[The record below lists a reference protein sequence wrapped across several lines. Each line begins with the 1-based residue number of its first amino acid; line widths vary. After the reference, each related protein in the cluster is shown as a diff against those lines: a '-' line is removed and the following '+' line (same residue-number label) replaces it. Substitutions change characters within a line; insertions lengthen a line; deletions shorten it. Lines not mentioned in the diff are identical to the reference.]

1 MERPSSRGLLS
12 NASIGKSGAPPPGT
26 AMGRGGAP
34 PSTAYKRTGTASGNR
49 PGTGSQG
56 GPAAG
61 ARTGTAVQVDA
72 RPITQHGVS
81 GMKTAAAGGGGG
93 GRKVLDKNYF
103 LTELRQKRSE
113 IANVT
118 QSMQVCSRP
127 WCCDISDEFKELT
140 PGT

>member
-1 MERPSSRGLLS
+1 MERPGSRGILS
-12 NASIGKSGAPPPGT
+12 SNIGKGGPPGT
-26 AMGRGGAP
+26 AMGGQRGAP

-56 GPAAG
+56 AGAAG

-81 GMKTAAAGGGGG
+81 GMKPNANAGG

-103 LTELRQKRSE
+103 LTELRQVKHER
-113 IANVT
+113 ARG
-118 QSMQVCSRP
+118 VCV
-127 WCCDISDEFKELT
+127 CVCVD
-140 PGT
+140 